1 MDFLFP
7 FTIISA
13 LLFALSFLSNRL
25 NFFSIPLFIVGGIAL
40 KPYLNEEIQ
49 YLSILADLGLILL
62 LFYIGFEISP
72 IRYLK
77 NIKKILFDGGID
89 LLITFLLPF
98 LIILL
103 MGLDIKLSLFIAA
116 LLYISSSAIGLK
128 IIVDFRLAIFNFAEK
143 AINIL
148 LFQDI
153 IVSLL
158 IMILPLM
165 RVEFRSSSLFFTLSN
180 VLIFTVFL
188 IILYL
193 LLKFTREILNRS
205 SEETLNL
212 LAFTVLMLTSFISER
227 LINSMVLGAFMGG
240 SIVKATGFR
249 IDIKRSFTS
258 LKDIFSPF
266 FFFFF
271 GLKID
276 FTFSNRLWLFIL
288 LTILLSLGTKYL
300 VSYIICYKRTQRSES
315 MNILF
320 GLLTIR
326 GEFSIVLTTLSYN
339 YLNKERQD
347 IISILSTIVIFVN
360 MIVGLWIIKLSHNR
374 LKKAQ
379 PQLFEKQTHL

>member
-7 FTIISA
+7 FTIISI
-13 LLFALSFLSNRL
+13 LIFVLSFISNKL
-25 NFFSIPLFIVGGIAL
+25 NFFSIPLFIIGGIAL
-40 KPYLNEEIQ
+40 KPYLQTEIQ
-49 YLSILADLGLILL
+49 FMPVLAQLGLILL

-72 IRYLK
+72 VRYLK
-77 NIKKILFDGGID
+77 SIKKIIYDGGID

-98 LIILL
+98 LIIVL
-103 MGLDIKLSLFIAA
+103 MGFEVRLSLFIAA
-116 LLYISSSAIGLK
+116 LLYISSSAIDLK
-128 IIVDFRLAIFNFAEK
+128 IIVDSRFAIFNFAEK

-153 IVSLL
+153 IISLL

-165 RVEFRSSSLFFTLSN
+165 MVEFKSDSLFFTLSN
-180 VLIFTVFL
+180 VLIFAVFL

-212 LAFTVLMLTSFISER
+212 LAFAILMLTSFISDR

-240 SIVKATGFR
+240 SIVKATGYR
-249 IDIKRSFTS
+249 IDIKRSFTP

-271 GLKID
+271 GLKIN
-276 FTFSNRLWLFIL
+276 FSIQNNLWFLIL
-288 LTILLSLGTKYL
+288 IVIVLSIATKYI
-300 VSYIICYKRTQRSES
+300 VSYIIYSRKSKNREFT
-315 MNILF
+315 NILF

-326 GEFSIVLTTLSYN
+326 GEFSIILTTVAYEYLSKQN
-339 YLNKERQD
+339 QD
-347 IISILSTIVIFVN
+347 IIATISTIVIFVN
-360 MIVGLWIIKLSHNR
+360 MVLGLSVIKINQNL
-374 LKKAQ
+374 LKKNQ
-379 PQLFEKQTHL
+379 PQLFEK

>member
-7 FTIISA
+7 FTIISI
-13 LLFALSFLSNRL
+13 LIFVLSFISNKL
-25 NFFSIPLFIVGGIAL
+25 NFFSIPLFIIGGIAL
-40 KPYLNEEIQ
+40 KPYLQTEIQ
-49 YLSILADLGLILL
+49 FMPVLAQLGLILL

-72 IRYLK
+72 VRYLK
-77 NIKKILFDGGID
+77 SIKKIIYDGGID

-98 LIILL
+98 LIIVL
-103 MGLDIKLSLFIAA
+103 MGFEVRLSLFIAA
-116 LLYISSSAIGLK
+116 LLYISSSAIDLK
-128 IIVDFRLAIFNFAEK
+128 IIVDSRFAIFNFAEK

-153 IVSLL
+153 IISLL

-165 RVEFRSSSLFFTLSN
+165 MVEFKSDSLFFTLSN
-180 VLIFTVFL
+180 VLIFAVFL

-212 LAFTVLMLTSFISER
+212 LAFAILMLTSFISDR

-240 SIVKATGFR
+240 SIIKATGYR
-249 IDIKRSFTS
+249 IDIKRSFTP

-271 GLKID
+271 GLKIN
-276 FTFSNRLWLFIL
+276 FSIQNNLWFLIL
-288 LTILLSLGTKYL
+288 IVIVLSIATKYI
-300 VSYIICYKRTQRSES
+300 VSYIIYSRKSKNREFT
-315 MNILF
+315 NILF

-326 GEFSIVLTTLSYN
+326 GEFSIILTTVAYEYLSKQN
-339 YLNKERQD
+339 QD
-347 IISILSTIVIFVN
+347 IIATISTIVIFVN
-360 MIVGLWIIKLSHNR
+360 MVLGLSVIKINQNL
-374 LKKAQ
+374 LKKNQ
-379 PQLFEKQTHL
+379 PQLFEK